1 MPKRKSKQRRKLPID
16 YGITKGKFHAIL
28 AKAAQPIKKEGTN
41 ESDPKQ
47 A

>member
-1 MPKRKSKQRRKLPID
+1 MSKRKSKQQRKQPIE
-16 YGITKGKFHAIL
+16 YGITRGQFHAIL
-28 AKAAQPIKKEGTN
+28 AKAAQPIKKAVIS